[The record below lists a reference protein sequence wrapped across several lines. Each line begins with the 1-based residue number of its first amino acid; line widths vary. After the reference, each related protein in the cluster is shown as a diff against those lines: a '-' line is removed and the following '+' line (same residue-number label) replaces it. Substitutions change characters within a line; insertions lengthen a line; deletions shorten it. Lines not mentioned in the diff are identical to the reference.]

1 MYLKVIRVITTRYIY
16 DAIKICIKIEKSRA
30 LLDVLLKNT
39 VQEIQKR
46 SEFLNIFL
54 DVSGEV
60 LLWNSL
66 NGNSIVRANML
77 MQACNFNKKKNHKKS
92 YFDLIY
98 LNF

>member
-77 MQACNFNKKKNHKKS
+77 MQACTLIRKKNHKNS

>member
-54 DVSGEV
+54 DISGEV
-60 LLWNSL
+60 LLWN
-66 NGNSIVRANML
+66 
-77 MQACNFNKKKNHKKS
+77 
-92 YFDLIY
+92 
-98 LNF
+98 